1 MFDNN
6 DNNYP
11 YDRSD
16 AFESNKETSNNYEQ
30 RAKRPRI
37 QSYERHSFNPNFD
50 ENNRRVN
57 RYNNGN
63 RYDNDNYGNNYSSDY
78 NNGNGYNHNNGGGYG
93 HNNGGG
99 YSHNNG
105 GGYNR
110 NNGGGYNRNN
120 NGGGY
125 NRNNN
130 GGGYNRNNNGG
141 GYNRNNNGGGYS
153 RNNNGGGYNRNNNG
167 GGYNRNINGNSYGS
181 NFNRNNNEGRSVY
194 SQKKQQEYKQDF
206 IDYTKPVRLNKYL
219 ANAGVCSRREADD
232 YIQAGVVKVN
242 GEVVT
247 ELGTKV
253 IPATDKILFHNT
265 PVQIEK
271 KVYILLNKPKNC
283 VTTSDDPQERHTVLD
298 FVRNACPQRVYP
310 VGRLDK
316 NTTGVILITNDGDL
330 ASKLTHPKYD
340 KKKIYQVKLDRDF
353 TEEDMQK
360 LRDGIVLEDGEIAV
374 DDISYIQNP
383 QTKELD
389 MNKVGVEIHSG
400 RNRIVRRMFEH
411 LGYKISKLDR
421 VYFAGL
427 TKKNLG
433 RGKWRFLS
441 EAEVNILKMT
451 N

>member
-99 YSHNNG
+99 YGH
-105 GGYNR
+105 
-110 NNGGGYNRNN
+110 
-120 NGGGY
+120 
-125 NRNNN
+125 
-130 GGGYNRNNNGG
+130 
-141 GYNRNNNGGGYS
+141 
-153 RNNNGGGYNRNNNG
+153 NNGGGYNRNNNG

>member
-93 HNNGGG
+93 HNN
-99 YSHNNG
+99 N

-141 GYNRNNNGGGYS
+141 GYNRNNNGGGYN

>member
-6 DNNYP
+6 DNNGYS
-11 YDRSD
+11 YERSD
-16 AFESNKETSNNYEQ
+16 AFESNKETSNNNYEQ
-30 RAKRPRI
+30 RTRRPRI
-37 QSYERHSFNPNFD
+37 QNYERHSFNPNFD

-57 RYNNGN
+57 RYNSNGNSYDNNYSHNNYNNGN
-63 RYDNDNYGNNYSSDY
+63 RYDNDSNYGNSYSSDY
-78 NNGNGYNHNNGGGYG
+78 NNGGN
-93 HNNGGG
+93 
-99 YSHNNG
+99 
-105 GGYNR
+105 YNR
-110 NNGGGYNRNN
+110 NNNGGGYNRNN

-141 GYNRNNNGGGYS
+141 GYNRNNNGGYN
-153 RNNNGGGYNRNNNG
+153 RNNNGGYNRNNNG
-167 GGYNRNINGNSYGS
+167 NSYGN
-181 NFNRNNNEGRSVY
+181 NFNRNANEGRSVY

-340 KKKIYQVKLDRDF
+340 KKKIYQVKLDREF

-389 MNKVGVEIHSG
+389 LNKVGVEIHSG